1 MEITNLNEMDII
13 KVHRKCFDMIVF
25 AGNYVMNFFEK
36 AKQRNEIEGYTFTFE
51 IYKKGYNIMVY
62 SLGLPFN
69 GDGLCD
75 DYVYS
80 IYANVIDSNDIKL
93 KFVFGGFTKEVLLNA
108 NDSDG
113 INESKIIEAIENN
126 IKQLDSYNSEKVE
139 FINNKI

>member
-1 MEITNLNEMDII
+1 METIKLYEMEII
-13 KVHRKCFDMIVF
+13 KVHKKCFDMIVF

-36 AKQRNEIEGYTFTFE
+36 ARQNNEIEKYTFTFE
-51 IYKKGYNIMVY
+51 INKNGYNIMIY
-62 SLGLPFN
+62 SYGLPFN
-69 GDGLCD
+69 GDGIC

-80 IYANVIDSNDIKL
+80 IYANVIDSSDIKL

>member
-1 MEITNLNEMDII
+1 MEITNLNETDVI

-75 DYVYS
+75 YVYS
-80 IYANVIDSNDIKL
+80 IYANVIDTNKVKIKL
-93 KFVFGGFTKEVLLNA
+93 IFGGATNEILLDT
-108 NDSDG
+108 NDTFF
-113 INESKIIEAIENN
+113 ESKIIEAIENN

>member
-1 MEITNLNEMDII
+1 METIKLYEMEII

-25 AGNYVMNFFEK
+25 ASDYVMNFFEK
-36 AKQRNEIEGYTFTFE
+36 ARQNNEIEGYTFTFE

-75 DYVYS
+75 YVYS
-80 IYANVIDSNDIKL
+80 IYANVIDSSDIKL

>member
-1 MEITNLNEMDII
+1 METIKLYEMEII
-13 KVHRKCFDMIVF
+13 KVHKKCFDMIVF
-25 AGNYVMNFFEK
+25 ASDYVMNFFER
-36 AKQRNEIEGYTFTFE
+36 AKQNNEIEKYTFTFE
-51 IYKKGYNIMVY
+51 IYKNGYNIMVY

-80 IYANVIDSNDIKL
+80 IYANVIDSSDIKL

-126 IKQLDSYNSEKVE
+126 IKQLDK
-139 FINNKI
+139 FNKQLKAI